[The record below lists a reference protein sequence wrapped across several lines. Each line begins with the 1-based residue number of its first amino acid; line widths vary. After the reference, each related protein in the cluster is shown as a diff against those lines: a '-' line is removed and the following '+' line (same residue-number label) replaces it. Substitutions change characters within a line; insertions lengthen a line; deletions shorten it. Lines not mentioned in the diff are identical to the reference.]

1 MIDPFPESR
10 PGFNARRQLAA
21 HLALANARR
30 ATDLPP
36 GLTEQGVASVISAI
50 GARLD
55 EPDLT
60 PRDVVITA
68 YLALQRAEAATR
80 GEA

>member
-10 PGFNARRQLAA
+10 PGFYARRQVAA
-21 HLALANARR
+21 AAALANQRR
-30 ATDLPP
+30 STDLPP

-68 YLALQRAEAATR
+68 YLALRRAEAATR